1 MSKELR
7 NRSEVPLKDRWAV
20 EAIYAS
26 DEEWGKDF
34 SITDAFADSFKQWT
48 GRLSESPKI
57 LQMAIVEI
65 LSQNRLISK
74 LSTYTEMKRDEDL
87 SNSHYSGL
95 SAKISSR
102 TVEVRTA
109 HSFFT
114 PELLS
119 ISRDTI
125 EAWLATPELA
135 PYRIWLENIL
145 RYRPHT
151 LSDKEEKLL
160 AMAGEITK
168 GFITVFGK
176 MNNVDMPAR
185 LPEIID
191 EKRHPVKLT
200 NGNFAAF
207 LQNKDRRVRKDAF
220 EGFYSEIS
228 GNIATQAALLEG
240 QVRTHI
246 FYAKVQKHSSA
257 LASSLFNDRVSTTV
271 YDSLIESVH
280 NNFPTLYRYL
290 DLRKKVLGFDS
301 MHLYDVQVPIVPES
315 KGEYTWNE
323 AVDLTLEAVAPLG
336 SYYVNTLKKGFEDR
350 WADKYENKG
359 KRSGA
364 YSGGCYDSYPF
375 ILHNFNGTL
384 RSVFTL
390 AHEAG
395 HSMHSLLSKNTQP
408 YHMSSY
414 KILLAEVA
422 STTNEML
429 LIDLLLK
436 RTEDRDEKAFLL
448 DHLLSKFKSTLVRQT
463 MFAEFE
469 KYIHGYVESGGSL
482 TPDLLNEE
490 YLKLVK
496 LYHGNSFAFDGTDSV
511 IAYEWSRIPHFYY
524 NFYVYKYATG
534 LASAVNISSRIIAGE
549 KGAVEN
555 FIDFLKGGS
564 SKAPLDLLKGTG
576 IDLSTPVP
584 VDSALQ
590 KMDSTLTELEGLL
603 TVE

>member
-7 NRSEVPLKDRWAV
+7 NRNEIPLKDRWAV

-26 DEEWGKDF
+26 DEEWEKDF
-34 SITDAFADSFKQWT
+34 NRTDAFADSFRRWA
-48 GRLSESPKI
+48 GRLGESPEI
-57 LQMAIVEI
+57 LKSAVEEI
-65 LSQNRLISK
+65 LSQNRLIKK
-74 LSTYTEMKRDEDL
+74 LSTYAEMKRDEDL

-95 SAKISSR
+95 ATKISSR
-102 TVEVRTA
+102 AVEVKTA

-119 ISRDTI
+119 ISQNTI
-125 EAWLATPELA
+125 ESWLLTPELS
-135 PYRIWLENIL
+135 PYRIWMENIL

-151 LSDKEEKLL
+151 LSDKEERLI
-160 AMAGEITK
+160 AMSGEITK
-168 GFITVFGK
+168 GFSTVFGK
-176 MNNVDMPAR
+176 LNNVDMPAR
-185 LPEIID
+185 LPEIVD
-191 EKRHPVKLT
+191 EKGHSVKLT
-200 NGNFAAF
+200 NGNFSAF
-207 LQNKDRRVRKDAF
+207 LQNKDRKVRKDAF

-240 QVRTHI
+240 QVRTNI
-246 FYAKVQKHSSA
+246 FYARVQKHSSA
-257 LASSLFNDRVSTTV
+257 LASSLFNDRVSTAV

-290 DLRKKVLGFDS
+290 DLRKKALGLDPMRF
-301 MHLYDVQVPIVPES
+301 YDVHVPIVPES
-315 KGEYTWNE
+315 KEEYTWDE
-323 AVDLTLEAVAPLG
+323 AIDLTLEAVAPLG
-336 SYYVNTLKKGFEDR
+336 SNYVNTLKKGFEDR
-350 WADKYENKG
+350 WSDKYENKG

-364 YSGGCYDSYPF
+364 YSGGCYDSYPY

-384 RSVFTL
+384 SSVFTL

-414 KILLAEVA
+414 KIILAEVA

-436 RTEDRDEKAFLL
+436 RTKDRDKKTYLL
-448 DHLLSKFKSTLVRQT
+448 DHLLSKFRSTLVRQT

-469 KYIHGYVESGGSL
+469 KYIHEHVETGGSL
-482 TPDLLNEE
+482 TPDFLNEA
-490 YLKLVK
+490 YLKLAK
-496 LYHGNSFAFDGTDSV
+496 LYHGDSFTFDDADAL

-524 NFYVYKYATG
+524 DFYVYKYATG
-534 LASAVNISSRIIAGE
+534 LASAVDISSRIIAGD

-564 SKAPLDLLKGTG
+564 SKTPLDLLKGTG
-576 IDLSTPVP
+576 VDLSTPVP
-584 VDSALQ
+584 VNSALQ
-590 KMDSTLTELEGLL
+590 KMDATLTELESLL
-603 TVE
+603 K

>member
-7 NRSEVPLKDRWAV
+7 NRNEVPLEDRWVV
-20 EAIYAS
+20 ESIYGS
-26 DEEWGKDF
+26 DEEWEKDF
-34 SITDAFADSFKQWT
+34 CITDAFADSFRKWT
-48 GRLSESPKI
+48 GRLSESPDTLKS
-57 LQMAIVEI
+57 AVEEL

-102 TVEVRTA
+102 TVLVRTA

-119 ISRDTI
+119 IYQNTI
-125 EAWLATPELA
+125 ESWLVTPELA

-151 LSDKEEKLL
+151 LSDKEEKLI
-160 AMAGEITK
+160 AMSGEITR
-168 GFITVFGK
+168 GFSTVFGK
-176 MNNVDMPAR
+176 LNNVDMPAR
-185 LPEIID
+185 LPEIVD
-191 EKRHPVKLT
+191 SEGYPVKLT
-200 NGNFAAF
+200 HGNFAAF

-220 EGFYSEIS
+220 KGFYSEIS
-228 GNIATQAALLEG
+228 GNISTQAALLEG
-240 QVRTHI
+240 QVRTNI
-246 FYAKVQKHSSA
+246 FYAKVQKHNSA
-257 LASSLFNDRVSTTV
+257 LVSSLFNDKVSTEV
-271 YDSLIESVH
+271 YDSLIDSVH

-301 MHLYDVQVPIVPES
+301 MHLYDVQIPIVPES
-315 KGEYTWNE
+315 KGEYTWDE
-323 AVDLTLEAVAPLG
+323 AIDLTLEAVAPLG

-364 YSGGCYDSYPF
+364 YSGGCYDSYPY

-414 KILLAEVA
+414 KIILAEVA

-429 LIDLLLK
+429 LVDLLLK
-436 RTEDRDEKAFLL
+436 RTKDRDERAYLL
-448 DHLLSKFKSTLVRQT
+448 DHLLSKFKSTLIRQT

-469 KYIHGYVESGGSL
+469 KYIHEHVEAGGSL
-482 TPDLLNEE
+482 TPDYLNEA

-496 LYHGNSFAFDGTDSV
+496 LYHGNSFAFDDTDSV

-534 LASAVNISSRIIAGE
+534 LASAVDISSRIISGE

-576 IDLSTPVP
+576 VDLSTPVP
-584 VDSALQ
+584 VNAALQ
-590 KMDSTLTELEGLL
+590 VMDSTLTELEGLL

>member
-7 NRSEVPLKDRWAV
+7 NRIEVPLEDRWDV

-26 DEEWGKDF
+26 DEEWEKDF
-34 SITDAFADSFKQWT
+34 SITDAFADSFKQWM
-48 GRLSESPKI
+48 GRLSESP
-57 LQMAIVEI
+57 EI
-65 LSQNRLISK
+65 LKSAIEEIFSHNRLITK

-87 SNSHYSGL
+87 GNSHNSAL

-102 TVEVRTA
+102 AVLVRTA

-119 ISRDTI
+119 ISQDTI
-125 EAWLATPELA
+125 ESWLVTPELA

-151 LSDKEEKLL
+151 LSDKEEKII
-160 AMAGEITK
+160 AMSGEITK

-176 MNNVDMPAR
+176 LNNVDMPAR
-185 LPEIID
+185 LPEIVD
-191 EKRHPVKLT
+191 EKGHPVKLT

-207 LQNKDRRVRKDAF
+207 LQNKDRRVRKDTF

-240 QVRTHI
+240 QVRTNI
-246 FYAKVQKHSSA
+246 FYARVQKHSSA
-257 LASSLFNDRVSTTV
+257 LVSSLFNDRVSTEV

-280 NNFPTLYRYL
+280 NNLPTLYRYL

-301 MHLYDVQVPIVPES
+301 MHLYDMQIPIVSES
-315 KGEYTWNE
+315 KEEYTWDE

-336 SYYVNTLKKGFEDR
+336 CYYVNTLKKGFEDR
-350 WADKYENKG
+350 WADKYENTG

-364 YSGGCYDSYPF
+364 YSGGCYDSYPY

-414 KILLAEVA
+414 KIILAEVA
-422 STTNEML
+422 SITNEML
-429 LIDLLLK
+429 LADLLLK
-436 RTEDRDEKAFLL
+436 RTKDRDERAYLL

-469 KYIHGYVESGGSL
+469 KYIHEHVEAGGSL
-482 TPDLLNEE
+482 TPDLLNEV

-496 LYHGNSFAFDGTDSV
+496 LYQGNSFTYDDTDSM
-511 IAYEWSRIPHFYY
+511 IEYEWSRIPHFYY

-534 LASAVNISSRIIAGE
+534 LASAVDISSRIISGE

-576 IDLSTPVP
+576 VDLSTPVP
-584 VDSALQ
+584 VNSALQ
-590 KMDSTLTELEGLL
+590 KMDSILTELEDLL
-603 TVE
+603 TAE